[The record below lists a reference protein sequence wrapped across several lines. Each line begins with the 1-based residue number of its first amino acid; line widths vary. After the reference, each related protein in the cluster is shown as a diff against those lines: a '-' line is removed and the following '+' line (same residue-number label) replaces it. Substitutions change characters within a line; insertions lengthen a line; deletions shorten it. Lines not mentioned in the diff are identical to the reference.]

1 METDGWV
8 IDPVLYVT
16 CVDRAAARLG
26 LAGFAG
32 AYYVLKAR
40 VMHVPFCIF
49 LSSLVLSRK
58 QSRK

>member
-32 AYYVLKAR
+32 AYYVLKTR

-49 LSSLVLSRK
+49 IKSCME
-58 QSRK
+58 